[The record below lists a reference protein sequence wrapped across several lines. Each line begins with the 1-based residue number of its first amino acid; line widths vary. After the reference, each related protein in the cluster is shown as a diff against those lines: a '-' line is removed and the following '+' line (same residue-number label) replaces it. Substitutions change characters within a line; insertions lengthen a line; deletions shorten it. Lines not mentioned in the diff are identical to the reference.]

1 MAEAWAPA
9 AVNLLLVLADNK
21 YWLGRH
27 LSEWAVGSPSLE
39 VGVACA
45 AVAQGELGQA
55 RVLYPLLEELS
66 FPGPVDPAERTR
78 TYNVATLDRPFPT
91 WPHAVAALLLVDTA
105 VTTMLEAL
113 RDGRYQAL
121 ARRVPRMLEE
131 EQFHWDFAEGRV
143 HELVR
148 LPGGREQLQA
158 RVDES
163 LPELLCWFGRPGEPG
178 VEALLGG
185 GLLSRGNRELRQGY
199 LDRVGPLLR
208 QAGIGLPAGDDE
220 LPWRRWNPLQR
231 RLETCPWCGS
241 GQVEQVG
248 MVGTTVMT
256 SQWICNACHSPFQR
270 IRDRG
275 DRGGGDDPRGASD
288 EP

>member
-1 MAEAWAPA
+1 MAEGPPAWAPA

-66 FPGPVDPAERTR
+66 FPGPVDPAERER

-105 VTTMLEAL
+105 VTVMLEAL

-131 EQFHWDFAEGRV
+131 EAFHWDFAEGRV

-163 LPELLCWFGRPGEPG
+163 LPELLCWFGRPGERG
-178 VEALLGG
+178 VEALRGG
-185 GLLSRGNRELRQGY
+185 GLLSRGNQELRQAW
-199 LDRVGPLLR
+199 LDRVGPPLR
-208 QAGIGLPAGDDE
+208 QAGIGLPAGDDRQ

-241 GQVEQVG
+241 GQVERVG
-248 MVGTTVMT
+248 MVAATVMT

-275 DRGGGDDPRGASD
+275 RGDGDDPRGA
-288 EP
+288 

>member
-1 MAEAWAPA
+1 MAEPRPAWAPA

-66 FPGPVDPAERTR
+66 FPGPVDPAERRR
-78 TYNVATLDRPFPT
+78 TYNVATLDRPSPT

-105 VTTMLEAL
+105 TTTMLEAL
-113 RDGRYQAL
+113 RDGRYEAL
-121 ARRVPRMLEE
+121 ARRLPRMLEE

-143 HELVR
+143 LELVR
-148 LPGGREQLQA
+148 FPGGREQLQA

-163 LPELLCWFGRPGEPG
+163 LDELLCWFGRPDEPG
-178 VEALLGG
+178 VEALRDG
-185 GLLSRGNRELRQGY
+185 GLLSQGNQELRGTY
-199 LDRVGPLLR
+199 LGRVGPLLR
-208 QAGIGLPAGDDE
+208 QAGLTVPAGEGGD
-220 LPWRRWNPLQR
+220 LPWARWDPLQR

-241 GQVEQVG
+241 GRVEQVG
-248 MVGTTVMT
+248 MVGPTTMT
-256 SQWICNACHSPFQR
+256 SQWVCNACHSPFQR
-270 IRDRG
+270 IRRRGRG
-275 DRGGGDDPRGASD
+275 DDQREGA
-288 EP
+288 

>member
-1 MAEAWAPA
+1 MAEERPAWAPA

-55 RVLYPLLEELS
+55 RVLYPLLEELA
-66 FPGPVDPAERTR
+66 FPGPVDPTERRR
-78 TYNVATLDRPFPT
+78 TYNVTMLDRPFPT

-113 RDGRYQAL
+113 RDGPYQAL

-131 EQFHWDFAEGRV
+131 EAFHWDFAEGRV
-143 HELVR
+143 YELVR

-163 LPELLCWFGRPGEPG
+163 LAELLCWFGQPGERG
-178 VEALLGG
+178 VETLRGG
-185 GLLSRGNRELRQGY
+185 GLLSRGNQELRRAY
-199 LDRVGPLLR
+199 LDRVGPPLR
-208 QAGIGLPAGDDE
+208 QAGIRLPAGDDRQ

-231 RLETCPWCGS
+231 RLEICPWCGS
-241 GQVEQVG
+241 DQVEQVG
-248 MVGTTVMT
+248 MVGATVMT

-270 IRDRG
+270 IRSRGRG
-275 DRGGGDDPRGASD
+275 DADDPRGA
-288 EP
+288 

>member
-1 MAEAWAPA
+1 MAEPWAPA

-66 FPGPVDPAERTR
+66 FPGPVDPAERSR
-78 TYNVATLDRPFPT
+78 TYNVAMLDRPFPS
-91 WPHAVAALLLVDTA
+91 WPHAVAALLLVDSA

-148 LPGGREQLQA
+148 LPGGRERLQA

-178 VEALLGG
+178 VETLLGG

-199 LDRVGPLLR
+199 LDRVGPPLR
-208 QAGIGLPAGDDE
+208 QAGIVLPATGDAE

-241 GQVEQVG
+241 DRVEQVG
-248 MVGTTVMT
+248 MVGPTVMT

-275 DRGGGDDPRGASD
+275 RGGGDDPRGASD